1 MNPTRDLRPRAR
13 IGVFGRRV
21 SHWTPR
27 YLYDRARAIAHQRR
41 HPDAPSLT
49 AEATRLL
56 VSLLRSAD
64 RGVEWGS
71 GNSTIW
77 FARRT
82 AHLVSFETNEAYYPQ
97 VQAEL
102 ARAGLGNVDYR
113 LMAFTDSPDEEAMH
127 GSEWVRS
134 SGQFADRSLD
144 YALVDSSPRGCLAAA
159 IAPKIKSGGLLILD
173 NADWY
178 MPPPATVRR
187 TATAAVVPPGAVGSR
202 AAGNRCWQGLPDL
215 LRGWRQ
221 IWTSDGV
228 QMTLI
233 LVKA

>member
-1 MNPTRDLRPRAR
+1 MTATRDLRPQAR
-13 IGVFGRRV
+13 IGVFGRRI

-27 YLYDRARAIAHQRR
+27 YLYYRARAIAHQRR

-49 AEATRLL
+49 AEGVRLL
-56 VSLLRSAD
+56 ASLLRPVD

-97 VQAEL
+97 VRAEL
-102 ARAGLGNVDYR
+102 ARAALDNVDYR
-113 LMAFTDSPDEEAMH
+113 LMSFADSPDEDAMH
-127 GSEWVRS
+127 RSAWVRAAAD
-134 SGQFADRSLD
+134 FADESLD
-144 YALVDSSPRGCLAAA
+144 YALVDSSPRGCLATA
-159 IAPKIKSGGLLILD
+159 IAPKLKPGGLLILD
-173 NADWY
+173 NADWFI
-178 MPPPATVRR
+178 PPPATMLR
-187 TATAAVVPPGAVGSR
+187 TATAATVPPGAAGSR
-202 AAGNRCWQGLPDL
+202 CAGNQCWTALPD
-215 LRGWRQ
+215 RFRSWRQ

-233 LVKA
+233 FVKV